1 MNKHAQLNTGEI
13 YICKWDHADTC
24 FTRESCDDVS
34 GKIECV
40 LMERDAVIL
49 LSKSIT
55 HAHQEIVE
63 LLCSRGV
70 VYMNMFS
77 FSLGFTKLE

>member
-1 MNKHAQLNTGEI
+1 MG
-13 YICKWDHADTC
+13 
-24 FTRESCDDVS
+24 
-34 GKIECV
+34 
-40 LMERDAVIL
+40 RDAVIL
-49 LSKSIT
+49 VSKSVT

-77 FSLGFTKLE
+77 FSLGFTKLA

>member
-13 YICKWDHADTC
+13 YICKWDHTYAC

-40 LMERDAVIL
+40 LMGRDAVIL
-49 LSKSIT
+49 VNKNV
-55 HAHQEIVE
+55 AHTQEEIVE

-70 VYMNMFS
+70 VYMNRFS
-77 FSLGFTKLE
+77 FSISFTEIA